1 LVRRIMSTTTSR
13 ITVLFPDDY
22 DAQSASETPSRG
34 YLSDV
39 VIQLE
44 DGSRY
49 QLFFID
55 PVRLQQELAD
65 QVNLGRTYWAEPN
78 VVVLP
83 RVTTEAIHQAVEGLA
98 AESFFRRL
106 KPL

>member
-1 LVRRIMSTTTSR
+1 MSPATSR
-13 ITVLFPDDY
+13 VIVEFPKDY
-22 DAQSASETPSRG
+22 DAQSAYETPSRG
-34 YLSDV
+34 YLSEIV
-39 VIQLE
+39 VQLE

-55 PVRLQQELAD
+55 PVRLQQELTD
-65 QVNLGRTYWAEPN
+65 QVQLGRAYWAEPN
-78 VVVLP
+78 LVVLP

-98 AESFFRRL
+98 AEDFFKHL